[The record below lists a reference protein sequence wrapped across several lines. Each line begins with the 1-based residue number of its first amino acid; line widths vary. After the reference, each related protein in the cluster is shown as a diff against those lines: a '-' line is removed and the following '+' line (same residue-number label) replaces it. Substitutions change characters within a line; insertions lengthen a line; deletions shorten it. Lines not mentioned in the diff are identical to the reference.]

1 MKNTRI
7 YLTRHGETEWNLV
20 HRMQGFQDSPLT
32 LLGLKQ
38 AEWLRKGM
46 QAEPLDAIYAS
57 PSPRAVR
64 TAEIV
69 RGDRSIPL
77 ETSEAFMEMGFGQ
90 WEGCLHS
97 EVAPRYPEQWHNFWK
112 DPEKFKLEGSETYGE
127 VRTRA
132 LNKLQEILS
141 RHEGQSVLI
150 VTHTI
155 TIKLLMSYFEGKAME
170 ELWGLPEIH
179 PTSLCRIDIADGTPQ
194 IVLHGDISHYEA
206 SEAGTEL

>member
-1 MKNTRI
+1 MGSTKI

-20 HRMQGFQDSPLT
+20 HRMQGSEDSPLT
-32 LLGLKQ
+32 PRGLRQ
-38 AEWLRKGM
+38 AEWLRRGM
-46 QAEPLDAIYAS
+46 HPVPLDAIYSS

-64 TAEIV
+64 TAELV
-69 RGDRSIPL
+69 RGERSIPL
-77 ETSEAFMEMGFGQ
+77 ETSEAFMEMDFGL

-97 EVAPRYPEQWHNFWK
+97 EVAPRYPEQWDNFWK
-112 DPEKFKLEGSETYGE
+112 DPEKFELEGSETYGQ

-132 LNKLQEILS
+132 LHKLQEILE

-155 TIKLLMSYFEGKAME
+155 TIKLLMAYFEGKVMK

-179 PTSLCRIDIADGTPQ
+179 PTSLCRIDITDGVPEV
-194 IVLHGDISHYEA
+194 VLHGDISHYE
-206 SEAGTEL
+206 E